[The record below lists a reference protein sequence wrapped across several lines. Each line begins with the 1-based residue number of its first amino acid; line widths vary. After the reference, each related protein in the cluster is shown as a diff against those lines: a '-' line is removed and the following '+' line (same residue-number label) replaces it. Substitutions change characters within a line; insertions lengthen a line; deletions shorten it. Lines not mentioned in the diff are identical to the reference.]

1 MLFNPKPLSFV
12 NSQVMVVLKSIIIKQ
27 WSHLIPI
34 FLVHTECDVQ
44 EGDGICGPVG
54 AWCGRQGVGGCN
66 AVLDKSLK

>member
-54 AWCGRQGVGGCN
+54 AVGKEWVD
-66 AVLDKSLK
+66 AMVSLISH